1 MQSTQFPEFGFFR
14 LKQVLEVFPVSKSHW
29 YEGQKAGKY
38 PMPVKLSTGISAYR
52 IQDIRQLVEEFG
64 K

>member
-1 MQSTQFPEFGFFR
+1 MQSTQIPEFGFLR
-14 LKQVLEVFPVSKSHW
+14 LKQVLEVFPVSKSSW

-38 PMPVKLSTGISAYR
+38 PSPVKLSPGVSAYR
-52 IQDIRQLVEEFG
+52 TRDIRKLIEEAG